1 MANTLTPLM
10 KRHGKLSNDVD
21 LANVTNPAAAVALWR
36 TTLCQS
42 VALTVAFIAQR
53 DISSQLIM
61 TTSNLHQDLIPRGSY
76 IRHVPRTN
84 SLFRTPRMKA
94 YVIAPFG
101 LKSTTDRCAAG
112 SVRGITANIPSDL
125 IFSWTR
131 NLSLVIPASL
141 LSYAFLS
148 LLSHRYL
155 FSCRVYY
162 PISTWRS

>member
-1 MANTLTPLM
+1 
-10 KRHGKLSNDVD
+10 
-21 LANVTNPAAAVALWR
+21 
-36 TTLCQS
+36 
-42 VALTVAFIAQR
+42 
-53 DISSQLIM
+53 
-61 TTSNLHQDLIPRGSY
+61 
-76 IRHVPRTN
+76 
-84 SLFRTPRMKA
+84 MKA
-94 YVIAPFG
+94 YVIAAAFG

-112 SVRGITANIPSDL
+112 SVRGVTANIPSNL

-141 LSYAFLS
+141 LGCTFLS